1 MEPLIKIHNLSVS
14 YGDIEALRDVNL
26 DIDEGE
32 YVGIIGPN
40 GGGKSTLMKAIL
52 HLIPIEA
59 NSITCRNLPV
69 PKAKMR
75 MGYVPQMTEMNRLFP
90 ISVYEVVL
98 LARLP
103 KGIKPFF
110 HFTENDR
117 RATFDILK
125 KVGIGHLA
133 TRQISDLSGGEFQ
146 KMLIARAL
154 ATDPKIL
161 FLDEPTAMI
170 DVMYQKQIFLLLKKL
185 SSEMTIV
192 LITHHV
198 QPILKQ
204 LTRLVYLD
212 KNVIAEGDPQAV
224 YSYVYRASSPVHRK
238 AGIAAGER
246 ESQVNI

>member
-1 MEPLIKIHNLSVS
+1 MNEPLLKIDDLSVS
-14 YGDIEALRDVNL
+14 YGDIEALRDVFLEINQ
-26 DIDEGE
+26 GE

-52 HLIPIEA
+52 NLVPYAKGNIA
-59 NSITCRNLPV
+59 CKGLPV
-69 PKAKMR
+69 HKANVR
-75 MGYVPQMTEMNRLFP
+75 MGYVPQITEMNRLFP

-103 KGIKPFF
+103 KKIQPFF
-110 HFTENDR
+110 KFGEKDRTE
-117 RATFDILK
+117 TFEILK

-154 ATDPKIL
+154 ATNPEIL

-170 DVMYQKQIFLLLKKL
+170 DAMYQKQIFLLLKKL
-185 SSEMTIV
+185 STEMTIV
-192 LITHHV
+192 MITHHV

-204 LTRLVYLD
+204 ITRLIYLD

-238 AGIAAGER
+238 AGMRAG
-246 ESQVNI
+246 ESQVNY